1 MRICFLALT
10 LLLAACNTPSPT
22 FRGLPAQKVTV
33 DGSTFD
39 IRIRGKLAEAIR
51 TNPQYAPRLGP
62 IEGRAA
68 QAMAMVSGC
77 DVRIVTGDQ
86 ALMLGQLDCNG
97 RASLYHPGPPITLA
111 CDGIWDMTDGHAHAR
126 YLDLDCTA
134 Q

>member
-1 MRICFLALT
+1 MRICFLVLI
-10 LLLAACNTPSPT
+10 LFLAACNTPSPE
-22 FRGLPAQKVTV
+22 FRGLTAQKVTV

-68 QAMAMVSGC
+68 RAMAMVSGC
-77 DVRIVTGDQ
+77 DVKIVTGDQ

-97 RASLYHPGPPITLA
+97 RATLYRPGPPITLS
-111 CDGIWDMTDGHAHAR
+111 CDGVFDIADGRAHAS

-134 Q
+134 F